1 MNISRIL
8 TELQAERERIEK
20 AIAAIQALEKESA
33 APSAARAPGRPP
45 AAKKAPGRKRRL
57 SAEGR
62 KRIAEAAR
70 RRWAAVH
77 KAAAA
82 KSAGSK
88 GKSS

>member
-20 AIAAIQALEKESA
+20 AIAAIQALEKDSA
-33 APSAARAPGRPP
+33 ATTSAKPTVQKA
-45 AAKKAPGRKRRL
+45 KAPARKRRL

-77 KAAAA
+77 KAAA
-82 KSAGSK
+82 KSAGNK
-88 GKSS
+88 GKSA

>member
-8 TELQAERERIEK
+8 TELKAERERIEK
-20 AIAAIQALEKESA
+20 AIEAIQGLEKEPTASSSA
-33 APSAARAPGRPP
+33 KPGRKP
-45 AAKKAPGRKRRL
+45 KAQGKKRRL

-82 KSAGSK
+82 KSSGNK
-88 GKSS
+88 GKA

>member
-8 TELQAERERIEK
+8 SELKAERERIEK
-20 AIAAIQALEKESA
+20 AIEAIQALEKESTA
-33 APSAARAPGRPP
+33 TSTGKPGPKP
-45 AAKKAPGRKRRL
+45 KAPRKRRL

-82 KSAGSK
+82 KSAGNK
-88 GKSS
+88 GKA

>member
-8 TELQAERERIEK
+8 TELKAERERIEK
-20 AIAAIQALEKESA
+20 AIEAIQALDKESV
-33 APSAARAPGRPP
+33 APSAASKPGPKPGAP
-45 AAKKAPGRKRRL
+45 KKKRKL
-57 SAEGR
+57 TAEGR

-77 KAAAA
+77 KAAGA

-88 GKSS
+88 AKTA